1 MHRLLLLRWWWR
13 LESILSWL
21 TVDIVITDTMG
32 ISPISPPERQKTE
45 LIQLIKTIILFEGCF
60 HVLAW
65 ALFFPHLIIVLSVS
79 REARDAKW
87 CFTVNTET
95 NQPQSKKIMADTF
108 LMLSVAPRRTIFTEY
123 FEYCKTKVTSLM
135 LGQLL
140 LSVQNFFRTDL
151 Y

>member
-1 MHRLLLLRWWWR
+1 MAWSDTHRLQ
-13 LESILSWL
+13 
-21 TVDIVITDTMG
+21 IVCNFSTWINRNISYITPLMTK
-32 ISPISPPERQKTE
+32 SE

-87 CFTVNTET
+87 CFTVNTH
-95 NQPQSKKIMADTF
+95 QPPAQSKKSHGGQF
-108 LMLSVAPRRTIFTEY
+108 LMLSLAPRLTIFTEY